1 MHTLKFNATN
11 IRHAPQICGYGTRSR
26 RGPIGLQVPRQPTAV
41 AGKCTTLVQIKCI
54 PTVNPAFGGVHP
66 RTCPFV
72 TQRSYESADQSAM
85 RSRRVL

>member
-11 IRHAPQICGYGTRSR
+11 IRHVPQICGYGNHTR

-54 PTVNPAFGGVHP
+54 PSANPGVGVHP

-72 TQRSYESADQSAM
+72 TQRSGESADQSAT
-85 RSRRVL
+85 RSRRGL